1 MGFTG
6 QALLPWEPPITGNM
20 HPAAGTHKCRY
31 VALLLY
37 LWVSFGPGVGVK
49 RLVGANRR
57 RALGVGVEVVEPKA
71 IAGEQPELGVC
82 RFD

>member
-1 MGFTG
+1 MPVLRIGHYPEPT
-6 QALLPWEPPITGNM
+6 QILPTEID
-20 HPAAGTHKCRY
+20 THKCRY

-49 RLVGANRR
+49 RLVEANRG
-57 RALGVGVEVVEPKA
+57 RALGVGVEAVKPKA

>member
-1 MGFTG
+1 M
-6 QALLPWEPPITGNM
+6 
-20 HPAAGTHKCRY
+20 HKCRY

-49 RLVGANRR
+49 RLVEANRG